1 MTITLDPHQGA
12 LAKQAAQVAEVLE
25 HAEIEKEPA
34 RLVDSHG
41 HTVELPAPLF
51 EVLSS
56 IADHLQRG
64 HGVVVMPQHKLL
76 TSNQAAEILHVSRP
90 HLIKLLDE
98 KAIPFEYV
106 GTHRRIRFSDLISY
120 QEVRNRAREDAL
132 AEMVRVGEDNSLP
145 Y

>member
-1 MTITLDPHQGA
+1 MTITLDPKEGA
-12 LAKQAAQVAEVLE
+12 LAKEAAGVAEILE
-25 HAEIEKEPA
+25 HALTEREPT
-34 RLVDSHG
+34 RLMDSHG
-41 HTVELPAPLF
+41 HAVELPAPFF

-56 IADHLQRG
+56 IADQLQRG
-64 HGVVVMPQHKLL
+64 HGVVVMPLHKLL
-76 TSNQAAEILHVSRP
+76 TSNQAAEILNVSRP

-106 GTHRRIRFSDLISY
+106 GTHRRIRLSDLLSY

-132 AEMVRVGEDNSLP
+132 TEMVRMGEENSLP